1 MGIIEGP
8 VLPNFP
14 GPFSL
19 LLSFGGREHG
29 RVYFGSSEPAL
40 FSTLK
45 MVQIAH
51 ATRTLAFVSFRYIVG
66 PASL

>member
-1 MGIIEGP
+1 MRR
-8 VLPNFP
+8 
-14 GPFSL
+14 
-19 LLSFGGREHG
+19 SFEQG